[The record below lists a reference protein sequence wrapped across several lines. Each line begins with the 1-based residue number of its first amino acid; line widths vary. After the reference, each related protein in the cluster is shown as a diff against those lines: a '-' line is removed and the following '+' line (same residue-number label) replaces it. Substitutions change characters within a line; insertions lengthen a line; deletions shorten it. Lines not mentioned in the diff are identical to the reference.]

1 MMNFDERKAEVFR
14 RSQVIIEKRRKKNRI
29 IALCLPFVLCAFVF
43 SVTVLPAMLPA
54 SKEAPREPDGITS
67 NLLID
72 AEEDLEMYAS
82 NTENESTQT
91 QNICCLNISVSR
103 YDFSV
108 TKGVAE
114 IEDAKQIKKITEM
127 LDEYSY
133 AFQSDSV
140 NSDANQTTSTQ
151 QSVEQSASSGGTRGE
166 NQKDETSSKSS
177 QKKGASST
185 YYITLTFADGTE
197 KNYTLRRETL
207 ISEDQVIELTKQQA
221 SLLRAEFGLG

>member
-29 IALCLPFVLCAFVF
+29 IALCLPFVLCAFIF

-54 SKEAPREPDGITS
+54 KKEAPKEPDGITS

-72 AEEDLEMYAS
+72 EEEDLEMYAS
-82 NTENESTQT
+82 NAEDASGQT
-91 QNICCLNISVSR
+91 QQISCLNISVSR
-103 YDFSV
+103 YDFSINR
-108 TKGVAE
+108 AE
-114 IEDAKQIKKITEM
+114 ALIEDNEQIEKITKM

-140 NSDANQTTSTQ
+140 TSDVNQTTSTQ

-166 NQKDETSSKSS
+166 NQKGETSSRSS

-185 YYITLTFADGTE
+185 YYITLTFSDGTE
-197 KNYTLRRETL
+197 KNYTLRREIL
-207 ISEDQVIELTKQQA
+207 ISDNEVIELTKQQA
-221 SLLRAEFGLG
+221 SLLRAEFGIG